1 MTAFFKVH
9 DPFLISGSELLNLA
23 ELSYSSMFFWGQT
36 GNHLHFCNSW
46 WLEVVPDYS
55 RLLLPWEAGNGA
67 AGCVCVC
74 VCVGLS
80 RFCPRLPLTFPA
92 HSCLL
97 LVPPWCGLRLSPH
110 INYAKIFKLP
120 VRLHRFLLP
129 TTWRMFFPFW
139 RAGRVIPYLLTFEYC
154 FFCILC
160 SSIRALLGHK
170 NVSSSNSNVKRGTER
185 NSRNK
190 ICFSEY
196 SKTGPQHICCAGCYT
211 SKERLLFCSTD
222 D

>member
-74 VCVGLS
+74 GIVKV
-80 RFCPRLPLTFPA
+80 LPSASPDF
-92 HSCLL
+92 SSSF
-97 LVPPWCGLRLSPH
+97 LSPPCPALMWTQTQPPH
-110 INYAKIFKLP
+110 Q
-120 VRLHRFLLP
+120 
-129 TTWRMFFPFW
+129 
-139 RAGRVIPYLLTFEYC
+139 
-154 FFCILC
+154 LC
-160 SSIRALLGHK
+160 QSIQASCA
-170 NVSSSNSNVKRGTER
+170 SSSLSSSYNMENVFPVLEGRESHPVFVDFWVLSLLYFVLFYK
-185 NSRNK
+185 S
-190 ICFSEY
+190 
-196 SKTGPQHICCAGCYT
+196 T
-211 SKERLLFCSTD
+211 SWTQKCIIL
-222 D
+222 

>member
-1 MTAFFKVH
+1 M
-9 DPFLISGSELLNLA
+9 
-23 ELSYSSMFFWGQT
+23 
-36 GNHLHFCNSW
+36 
-46 WLEVVPDYS
+46 
-55 RLLLPWEAGNGA
+55 
-67 AGCVCVC
+67 CVCVC
-74 VCVGLS
+74 VCGIVKV
-80 RFCPRLPLTFPA
+80 LPSASPDF
-92 HSCLL
+92 SSSF
-97 LVPPWCGLRLSPH
+97 LSPPCPALMWTQTQPH
-110 INYAKIFKLP
+110 ISYAKIFKLP

-154 FFCILC
+154 LFCILC
-160 SSIRALLGHK
+160 SSIKALLGHK